1 MKSLSTAIDEG
12 HHPLKVNM
20 ADLQEVQRKINQNT
34 GGALGQNLPNGNVI
48 QMMRR
53 ILEEGKMRL
62 IMSMDQTKQKMPMRK
77 KKFL

>member
-1 MKSLSTAIDEG
+1 
-12 HHPLKVNM
+12 M

-77 KKFL
+77 KNIL

>member
-12 HHPLKVNM
+12 HHPLKVNT

-77 KKFL
+77 KNIL

>member
-1 MKSLSTAIDEG
+1 MKSLSTAVDEG
-12 HHPLKVNM
+12 QYQLKVNIS
-20 ADLQEVQRKINQNT
+20 DLQEVQRKINQNT
-34 GGALGQNLPNGNVI
+34 GGALGQNLPNVNVI

-77 KKFL
+77 KNIL